1 MRSINFVSNLFY
13 LWRRNNWML
22 NPKNYIVSNRMN
34 CIINPVFLL
43 GCQGDGL
50 TLLSRMLRRNPQ
62 VVSVTGNSNYWAGA
76 DEMQNVLEPLLSS
89 EISGIR
95 INVPSHPILKPPR
108 SWSYAC
114 NELIDKYR
122 KTDKDFNERL
132 EKKIKNAIGM
142 VIRRYGKKI
151 ANPRF
156 VDKSQVFTVKIS
168 FINELLKD
176 CNPYFILV
184 TRNPYAS
191 CFRAAQGKAGDM
203 RRYSKF
209 LTLDE
214 RIKICIEHWNNSM
227 KAVEED
233 KNKVKNFMSIKFEDL
248 LKSPENILKKIC
260 NFVKLDFSIDMIPQ
274 KEHVLPFGSKFKE
287 RWYPLRP
294 DVNDSY
300 LKQIPEKYVE
310 WIYKKC
316 GRLAEKHGY
325 ERPNK

>member
-1 MRSINFVSNLFY
+1 MKYFDLLVYF
-13 LWRRNNWML
+13 WKRNNWIFNYL
-22 NPKNYIVSNRMN
+22 FFHFNKINFPPIKNPI
-34 CIINPVFLL
+34 FLV
-43 GCQGDGL
+43 GNQGDGL
-50 TLLSRMLRRNPQ
+50 TLLSRMIRRNDS
-62 VVSVTGNSNYWAGA
+62 VVSVTGNSKYWAGA
-76 DEMQNVLEPLLSS
+76 DEMQNVLEPILSP
-89 EISGIR
+89 EISAVR
-95 INVPSHPILKPPR
+95 INAPFHPVLKPPR

-122 KTDKDFNERL
+122 KTNRDYNERD

-142 VIRRYGKKI
+142 IIRKHGKKI
-151 ANPRF
+151 TNPRF
-156 VDKSQVFTVKIS
+156 IDKSQVFTVKMS
-168 FINELLKD
+168 FIDALLKD

-191 CFRAAQGKAGDM
+191 CFRAARGKAGDM

-209 LTLDE
+209 LSLDK
-214 RIKICIEHWNNSM
+214 RIKICIEHWYNSM

-233 KNKVKNFMSIKFEDL
+233 KNKVNNFMSIKFEDL
-248 LKSPENILKKIC
+248 LTTPENTLKKIC
-260 NFVKLDFSIDMIPQ
+260 NFVKLDFSINMIPQ

-300 LKQIPEKYVE
+300 LKQLPEKYGE

-316 GRLAEKHGY
+316 GKLAEKYGY
-325 ERPNK
+325 VRPNK